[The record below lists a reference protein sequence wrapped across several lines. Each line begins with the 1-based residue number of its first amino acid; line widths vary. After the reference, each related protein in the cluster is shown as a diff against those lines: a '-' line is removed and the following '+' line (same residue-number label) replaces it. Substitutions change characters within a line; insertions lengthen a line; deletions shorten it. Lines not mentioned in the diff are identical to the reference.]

1 MRSFLLLFALIA
13 FANSGDAQS
22 TNCASPPSAL
32 TAIELG
38 GQISDLEKQL
48 ASASRGGDF
57 YSIAACLPSSW
68 KVNEQGTELSVSTQR
83 IKDEIAEIAGA
94 VDPAKRQEKL
104 IDLQN
109 RLRVMREQ
117 LSAYSNAP
125 YQNERTKASEILAR
139 REFGKLSSPGLVARI
154 RDWINKQIRNF
165 FTAFFQILPDTT
177 PYFRIAGWTLV
188 LLAFALVMRALL
200 KLLWDDRTHVKFDAT
215 SGHVSATHWT
225 DWLASARAAAEMG
238 DWREAIRFTY
248 WGAVSHLE
256 QQGCW
261 TPDRARTPREY
272 LRLLKDTGERRTL
285 LTDVTRKFERAW
297 YAQRSATE
305 LEYRELLSKV
315 EALGCQ

>member
-13 FANSGDAQS
+13 LANSGDAQS
-22 TNCASPPSAL
+22 TNCASPPSTLSAV
-32 TAIELG
+32 ELAT
-38 GQISDLEKQL
+38 QISNLEQQL

-57 YSIAACLPSSW
+57 FTIAACLPSSW

-83 IKDEIAEIAGA
+83 IKDEIAETAGA
-94 VDPAKRQEKL
+94 IDPAKRQEKL
-104 IDLQN
+104 TGLLN

-125 YQNERTKASEILAR
+125 YQNERTKAAEILAR
-139 REFGKLSSPGLVARI
+139 REFDKLSSPGLMARI
-154 RDWINKQIRNF
+154 QDWINRQIRDF
-165 FTAFFQILPDTT
+165 FTAFFQVLPDTT

-200 KLLWDDRTHVKFDAT
+200 KLLWDDRAHVKFDAT

-225 DWLASARAAAEMG
+225 DWLASARAAAELG

-261 TPDRARTPREY
+261 TSDRARTPREY
-272 LRLLKDTGERRTL
+272 LRLLKDTGERRSL

-305 LEYRELLSKV
+305 LEYRELLSNV
-315 EALGCQ
+315 EALGCR

>member
-1 MRSFLLLFALIA
+1 MRSFLLLFALVV
-13 FANSGDAQS
+13 FASSGDAQS
-22 TNCASPPSAL
+22 TDCAPPPSTL
-32 TAIELG
+32 TAVQLAT
-38 GQISDLEKQL
+38 QISNLEQQL
-48 ASASRGGDF
+48 ASASRGRDF
-57 YSIAACLPSSW
+57 SSIAACLPPSW
-68 KVNEQGTELSVSTQR
+68 KVNEQGTEISVSTQR
-83 IKDEIAEIAGA
+83 IKDEIVETAGA
-94 VDPAKRQEKL
+94 IDPVKRQEKL
-104 IDLQN
+104 TGLQN

-139 REFGKLSSPGLVARI
+139 GEFNKLSSPGLMARI
-154 RDWINKQIRNF
+154 QDWINRQIRDF
-165 FTAFFQILPDTT
+165 FTAFFRVLPDTT
-177 PYFRIAGWTLV
+177 PYFRVAGWALV

-200 KLLWDDRTHVKFDAT
+200 KLLWDDRAQVKLDAT

-225 DWLASARAAAEMG
+225 DWLASARAAAELG

-272 LRLLKDTGERRTL
+272 LRLLKDTGERRNL

-305 LEYRELLSKV
+305 IEYREVLSNV
-315 EALGCQ
+315 EALGCR